1 MSEGNPYGRR
11 HIPAAASAHPRLET
25 LQHRRGRVR
34 MTAMDHVTFVPTPEQ
49 FAYTFGGAAP
59 VMRITPPTALTLWTE
74 DAYGGRITSVSDVAT
89 RALDTEDLNPQTGP
103 FWIEGAEPGDTLA
116 VHIVDLTPAR
126 TWGASTLIPF
136 FGGLTSVPASPTLQ
150 EPLPER
156 TYIYE
161 YDSVAETLAFSAH
174 GSDFE
179 LALPAN
185 PMLGTVGVAPA
196 RREVR
201 TSLVP
206 DVFGGNMDTPE
217 MAAGATCYL
226 RVNVPGALFS
236 LGDGHYRQGEGESCG
251 TAVEGAMHSTVIV
264 ELIKGGGPAWPRLET
279 DTHLVC
285 IGSGRPLEE
294 AWRAGQVEMITW
306 LGELYG
312 LDRLD
317 AYQLLTQISLA
328 PIANV
333 VDTNYSS
340 ATKIDKRLL
349 PAAAA
354 YDGVHAE
361 LRSAAASFGTI
372 TY

>member
-1 MSEGNPYGRR
+1 
-11 HIPAAASAHPRLET
+11 
-25 LQHRRGRVR
+25 
-34 MTAMDHVTFVPTPEQ
+34 MDHITFVPTPDQ
-49 FAYTFGGAAP
+49 FAFTFGGAEP
-59 VMRITPPTALTLWTE
+59 VMRIKPGTALRLWTE
-74 DAYGGRITSVSDVAT
+74 DAYGGRITSADDVASS
-89 RALDTEDLNPQTGP
+89 ALDTEDLNPQTGP

-116 VHIVDLTPAR
+116 VHLVDLTPAR
-126 TWGASTLIPF
+126 GWGASTLIPF
-136 FGGLTSVPASPTLQ
+136 FGGLTSVPVSPTLQ

-156 TYIYE
+156 TWIYE
-161 YDSVAETLAFSAH
+161 YDPVARTVGFSAH
-174 GSDFE
+174 GSNFE

-217 MAAGATCYL
+217 MTAGATCYL

-251 TAVEGAMHSTVIV
+251 TAVEGAMNVTAIV

-279 DTHLVC
+279 DTHLMC

-312 LDRLD
+312 LDRFD

-333 VDTNYSS
+333 VDTNYS
-340 ATKIDKRLL
+340 AVTKIDKSLL
-349 PAAAA
+349 PSAAA
-354 YDGVHAE
+354 YGGVHGE
-361 LRSAAASFGTI
+361 LRSAARSLGSI

>member
-1 MSEGNPYGRR
+1 
-11 HIPAAASAHPRLET
+11 
-25 LQHRRGRVR
+25 
-34 MTAMDHVTFVPTPEQ
+34 MDHVTFIPSPEQ
-49 FAYTFGGAAP
+49 FAFTFGGAQP
-59 VMRITPPTALTLWTE
+59 VMRIRPSTVLTLWAE
-74 DAYGGRITSVSDVAT
+74 DAFGGRITSASDVAST
-89 RALDTEDLNPQTGP
+89 ALDTEDLNPQTGP

-116 VHIVDLTPAR
+116 VHLVDLTPAR
-126 TWGASTLIPF
+126 TWGASSLIPF
-136 FGGLTSVPASPTLQ
+136 FGGLTSVPVSPTLQ
-150 EPLPER
+150 DPLPER

-161 YDSVAETLAFSAH
+161 YDSAARTLGFSAQ
-174 GSDFE
+174 GSDFTV
-179 LALPAN
+179 ALPAN

-226 RVNVPGALFS
+226 RVNVPGAMFS

-251 TAVEGAMHSTVIV
+251 TAVEGAMHVTAIV
-264 ELIKGGGPAWPRLET
+264 DLIKGGAGPAWPRLET
-279 DTHLVC
+279 DTHLICV
-285 IGSGRPLEE
+285 GSGRPLEE

-333 VDTNYSS
+333 VDTNYS
-340 ATKIDKRLL
+340 AVTKIDKRLL
-349 PAAAA
+349 PVASA
-354 YDGVHAE
+354 YDGIHDQ
-361 LRSAAASFGTI
+361 LRSTARSLGAIS
-372 TY
+372 Y

>member
-1 MSEGNPYGRR
+1 
-11 HIPAAASAHPRLET
+11 
-25 LQHRRGRVR
+25 
-34 MTAMDHVTFVPTPEQ
+34 MDHITFVPTPDQ
-49 FAYTFGGAAP
+49 FAFTFGGAEP
-59 VMRITPPTALTLWTE
+59 VMRIKPGTALRLWTE
-74 DAYGGRITSVSDVAT
+74 DAYGGRITGADDVASS
-89 RALDTEDLNPQTGP
+89 ALDTEDLNPQTGP

-116 VHIVDLTPAR
+116 VHLVDLTPAR
-126 TWGASTLIPF
+126 GWGASTLIPF
-136 FGGLTSVPASPTLQ
+136 FGGLTSVPVSPTLQ

-156 TYIYE
+156 TWIYE
-161 YDSVAETLAFSAH
+161 YDPVAKTVGFSAH
-174 GSDFE
+174 GSNFE
-179 LALPAN
+179 VALPAN

-217 MAAGATCYL
+217 MTAGATCYL

-251 TAVEGAMHSTVIV
+251 TAVEGAMNVTAIV

-279 DTHLVC
+279 DTHLMC

-312 LDRLD
+312 LDRFD

-333 VDTNYSS
+333 VDTNYS
-340 ATKIDKRLL
+340 AVTKIDKSLL
-349 PAAAA
+349 PSAAA
-354 YDGVHAE
+354 YGGIHSE
-361 LRSAAASFGTI
+361 LRSAARSLGSI

>member
-1 MSEGNPYGRR
+1 
-11 HIPAAASAHPRLET
+11 
-25 LQHRRGRVR
+25 
-34 MTAMDHVTFVPTPEQ
+34 MDHITFVPTPEQ
-49 FAYTFGGAAP
+49 FAFTFGGAEP
-59 VMRITPPTALTLWTE
+59 VMRIKPGTALRLWTE
-74 DAYGGRITSVSDVAT
+74 DAYGGRITSADDIASS
-89 RALDTEDLNPQTGP
+89 ALDTEDLNPQTGP

-116 VHIVDLTPAR
+116 VHLVDLTPAR
-126 TWGASTLIPF
+126 GWGASTLIPF
-136 FGGLTSVPASPTLQ
+136 FGGLTSVPVNPTLQ

-156 TYIYE
+156 TWIYE
-161 YDSVAETLAFSAH
+161 YDAAT
-174 GSDFE
+174 
-179 LALPAN
+179 
-185 PMLGTVGVAPA
+185 GTV
-196 RREVR
+196 VR

-217 MAAGATCYL
+217 MTAGATCYL

-251 TAVEGAMHSTVIV
+251 TAVEGAMNVTAIV

-279 DTHLVC
+279 DTHLMC

-312 LDRLD
+312 LDRFD

-340 ATKIDKRLL
+340 VTKIEKKLL

-354 YDGVHAE
+354 YGGVHAE
-361 LRSAAASFGTI
+361 LRSAAKTLGSI